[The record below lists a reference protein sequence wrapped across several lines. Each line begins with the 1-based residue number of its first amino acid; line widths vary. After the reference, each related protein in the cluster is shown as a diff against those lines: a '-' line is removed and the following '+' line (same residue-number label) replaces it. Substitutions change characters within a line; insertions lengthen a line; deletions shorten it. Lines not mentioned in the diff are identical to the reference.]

1 MKGSSVVILGAGGA
15 PILPPNY
22 LSSAQNRRFLPLVEG
37 EASDLTTLNGRLSG
51 SSSLRDLKKGSRNE
65 AIKMAEQVPLGL
77 YRTESSAKMLHAD
90 KRRGEPRGK
99 LKI

>member
-1 MKGSSVVILGAGGA
+1 MERITEQIIIEVPYEITYKM
-15 PILPPNY
+15 
-22 LSSAQNRRFLPLVEG
+22 
-37 EASDLTTLNGRLSG
+37 
-51 SSSLRDLKKGSRNE
+51 GSRNE